1 MATWPVFP
9 LLSSSSAVRAIIG
22 TPPDM
27 RAYEDTAPQRSDGK
41 LQPRPY
47 LVWGTAG
54 GAPENYLDGVPGI
67 DAGRI
72 VLDVFADDAATRR
85 QLVVAIQAA
94 IEPRAHMIT
103 VPITTYEPDTKLFRA
118 VMDFQFWTHR

>member
-1 MATWPVFP
+1 MATWPVFS
-9 LLSSSSAVRAIIG
+9 LLSASPAVRAIVG
-22 TPPDM
+22 SPPNM
-27 RAYEDTAPQRSDGK
+27 RVYEDTAPQRSDGK

-47 LVWGTAG
+47 IVWGTAG

-72 VLDVFADDAATRR
+72 VLDVYADGAEARR
-85 QLVVAIQAA
+85 QLVTAIQDAV
-94 IEPRAHMIT
+94 EPHAHMIT
-103 VPITTYEPDTKLFRA
+103 VPITTYEAETKLFRA